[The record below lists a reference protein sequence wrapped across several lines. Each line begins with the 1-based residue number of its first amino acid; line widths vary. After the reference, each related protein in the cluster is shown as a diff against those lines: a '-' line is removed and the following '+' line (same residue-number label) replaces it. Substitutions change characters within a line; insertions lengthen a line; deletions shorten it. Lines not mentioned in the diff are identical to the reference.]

1 MVENYMKLEFKSK
14 SSNESFS
21 RVVVAAFASQLDPT
35 LEELSDIKT
44 AVSEAVTNAI
54 IHGYEYGDGIVTI
67 ESSINGNEIDI
78 IIKDQGSGIPDID
91 QAMEPF
97 FTSKPELERS
107 GMGFTVME
115 TFMDELHVESIE
127 GEGTTVRMKKRI
139 KSLSDKE

>member
-1 MVENYMKLEFKSK
+1 MRLEFLSK
-14 SSNESFS
+14 SNNESFA

-54 IHGYEYGDGIVTI
+54 IHGYEYGEGIVIVEAIMENNQI
-67 ESSINGNEIDI
+67 EINIEDRGNGIEDI
-78 IIKDQGSGIPDID
+78 EK
-91 QAMEPF
+91 AMEPF
-97 FTSKPELERS
+97 YTSKPNLERS

-115 TFMDELHVESIE
+115 TFMDRLSVESHV
-127 GEGTTVRMKKRI
+127 GKGTKVKMAKKF